1 MSFFPGIGGFIARTL
16 GIDQTASTGRGVGTQ
31 GSPPASASP
40 SASSHASS
48 VALNAPPGIFEPT
61 PMDVVVV
68 KAMLSEGLKLPPEIV
83 LSIIDFAEYWPH
95 TSVRLDHS
103 ITVHSGRNR
112 ENQFVLRSKPLGLI
126 KKVHYDDHYY
136 SFTTANPLPLSEDG
150 LHPLSQ
156 YQKWIGGPTDTLE
169 HPCRKIVFT
178 IESHDQGWGGLHQD
192 RGTYR
197 GSWTWFEAGLERFD
211 KNATHPGDTPE
222 KDAVVAEAAANEAGG
237 SSSTPRGPNQV
248 PPDPYF
254 PVYGMRSVYPT
265 LEADQAAF
273 HHDLHPSN
281 DWTIQKNKAATRQS
295 TTHKVVWSWKD
306 DINPLT
312 AEQLEGLGRG
322 PATGNGEFVRN
333 LKLGDVVTVWAKTR
347 FGGWVNNVEH
357 VNMDIYW
364 AL

>member
-1 MSFFPGIGGFIARTL
+1 
-16 GIDQTASTGRGVGTQ
+16 
-31 GSPPASASP
+31 
-40 SASSHASS
+40 
-48 VALNAPPGIFEPT
+48 
-61 PMDVVVV
+61 MDVVVV

-95 TSVRLDHS
+95 SSVRLDHP
-103 ITVHSGRNR
+103 ITVQSGRRR
-112 ENQFVLRSKPLGLI
+112 ENQFVVSLSSLANLTDQQRSQLTPLQLRSKPLGLI

-192 RGTYR
+192 RGSYR

-222 KDAVVAEAAANEAGG
+222 KDAVVAEAAANEAAGP
-237 SSSTPRGPNQV
+237 SSTPRGPNQV

-254 PVYGMRSVYPT
+254 PVYGMRSLYPT
-265 LEADQAAF
+265 LEPDQPAF
-273 HHDLHPSN
+273 HHDLHPSHE
-281 DWTIQKNKAATRQS
+281 WTIQKNKAATRQS
-295 TTHKVVWSWKD
+295 TIHKVVWSWND

-312 AEQLEGLGRG
+312 AEQLDALGRG
-322 PATGNGEFVRN
+322 PATGNGDFVRN